1 MSRPCAATGGKL
13 AEKGEQMGFLERK
26 RNIETAFRCVT
37 LLTRERARRKTM
49 TTTKEKDE
57 QAEDARNA
65 KYHQKVWTLRERAW
79 KKGERR

>member
-49 TTTKEKDE
+49 TTTKEKDG
-57 QAEDARNA
+57 QALAQDQA
-65 KYHQKVWTLRERAW
+65 KAEVKES
-79 KKGERR
+79 